1 MTTEMFKEW
10 SADELYVCPTIEN
23 LLVAASGVPGK
34 NYTIKSGNTWYGG
47 GVLVVNK
54 KLRMCV
60 IQVDDE
66 VYPIHVNQSRST
78 KYNSLKHVQLVQGA
92 AAIKGYG
99 EVVHPWVSTEVNQF
113 TARRKFNKLKEE
125 VFNAAM
131 CGYDPI
137 VRYIQLTTSNGRES
151 LSRFNH
157 KQLMKYIERD
167 LKFRPAFDALA
178 DRLHALSEKF
188 ARMNSLK
195 KPYRLQLYTDKFQAA
210 KIGAANR
217 TDTIAE
223 IRRTNG
229 RRAA

>member
-1 MTTEMFKEW
+1 MTTEMFKRWRANEF
-10 SADELYVCPTIEN
+10 YQCPTIEDVLMCSLQKPHHN
-23 LLVAASGVPGK
+23 F
-34 NYTIKSGNTWYGG
+34 TIKSGNTWYGAG
-47 GVLVVNK
+47 ILVVSK

-60 IQVDDE
+60 IQADDE

-78 KYNSLKHVQLVQGA
+78 KYNSLKHVQNVKEA
-92 AAIKGYG
+92 AETYGWG
-99 EVVHPWVSTEVNQF
+99 EVVHPWVSTDENRF
-113 TARRKFNKLKEE
+113 TTRGKFEKLKEE

-131 CGYDPI
+131 RGYDP
-137 VRYIQLTTSNGRES
+137 VVHYIQLTTSNGRES
-151 LSRFNH
+151 LSPFHH

-178 DRLHALSEKF
+178 DRLHAFAEKF
-188 ARMNSLK
+188 ARIQFP
-195 KPYRLQLYTDKFQAA
+195 PYRLQLYTDKFQAA

-223 IRRTNG
+223 MRRTNG